1 MGLDC
6 LLITGLLQMSL
17 PSFLSQ
23 SLFSSEAVV
32 TLVSEF
38 KVDVGTLLPDVD
50 EGWFTLLKRS
60 IAREKAP
67 VHVRFT

>member
-17 PSFLSQ
+17 VPSLSQ
-23 SLFSSEAVV
+23 SFSSEDVF
-32 TLVSEF
+32 TPVSEPI
-38 KVDVGTLLPDVD
+38 VEGGTLPVVD
-50 EGWFTLLKRS
+50 EGWFLLLKRS

-67 VHVRFT
+67 VHVLFT